1 MRDPDRTAESAV
13 ARRVLTCGEFYSIM
27 MCSVKSGSRG
37 TTRTRKKIY
46 FGLTLSSEILES
58 TARQIELE
66 EICLREPSVGCQRQ
80 LGRVGHHVGVR
91 YVKVA

>member
-1 MRDPDRTAESAV
+1 MVTFSLVLAHVAARGGGRGNHPDE
-13 ARRVLTCGEFYSIM
+13 
-27 MCSVKSGSRG
+27 KN
-37 TTRTRKKIY
+37 IY

>member
-1 MRDPDRTAESAV
+1 MDLARGVASHPDE
-13 ARRVLTCGEFYSIM
+13 
-27 MCSVKSGSRG
+27 
-37 TTRTRKKIY
+37 KKIY

>member
-1 MRDPDRTAESAV
+1 MPPKTPRIFSLGGTGNSLLRILGHSEGVRTTAEPGPW
-13 ARRVLTCGEFYSIM
+13 VLELAAW
-27 MCSVKSGSRG
+27 
-37 TTRTRKKIY
+37 
-46 FGLTLSSEILES
+46 GLTLSSEILES

-66 EICLREPSVGCQRQ
+66 EICLREPSVGCHRQ